1 MGWRFRKSVKIAPG
15 VRLNFSKKSTSVTLG
30 GKIARTTISST
41 GRRTRSVSIPGT
53 GLSYV
58 ETTSAKKEEASKQ
71 KTYGRVDLT
80 AQERIRRIR
89 FNRITLSIFFALLAL
104 IIAGCCSSSTAVIA
118 WAVGGLIAV
127 VLVNTNAASQIKKLS
142 KEMEEEP

>member
-15 VRLNFSKKSTSVTLG
+15 VKLNFSKKSTSVTLG
-30 GKIARTTISST
+30 GKLARTTISST

-58 ETTSAKKEEASKQ
+58 ETTSAKKEETTKQ
-71 KTYGRVDLT
+71 KASGRVDLT
-80 AQERIRRIR
+80 AQEHIRRIK
-89 FNRITLSIFFALLAL
+89 FNRVTLSVFFALLAL
-104 IIAGCCSSSTAVIA
+104 IIAGCCSSSAAVIA
-118 WAVGGLIAV
+118 WAVVGLIAV

-142 KEMEEEP
+142 AETEGER